1 MAPNVLY
8 TGCVL
13 GAIAIYLLLRP
24 RSSALKP
31 VAVILGL
38 GALGWAFRSS
48 GAAATADRPNLFFYI
63 FSVIAIASAVRM
75 ITHRRP
81 VYAALYFVM
90 VVLSSA
96 ALFLLLEAEFM
107 AFAMIIV
114 YAGAIL
120 ITYLFV
126 LMLAHQAPQ
135 PGEEESQP
143 DYDVLPREPAAAV
156 AVGFIML
163 ALLTDTI
170 FGGVGQLKPPPS
182 PRQLQAESWQIV
194 NMLPD
199 RIELAA
205 RREID
210 GFESFAAGDPTVRL
224 VGDTAYVD
232 VIMTGSPEPVTVEA
246 PLSALPENVERVG
259 LALVAEFPV
268 SLELAGV
275 ILLMAM
281 YGAVIFARRQS
292 EMSEAAS

>member
-1 MAPNVLY
+1 MPANVLY
-8 TGCVL
+8 ISCVL

-24 RSSALKP
+24 RPAALKP

-38 GALGWAFRSS
+38 GALGWVFRSS
-48 GAAATADRPNLFFYI
+48 SLAAAVDRPNLFFYI
-63 FSVIAIASAVRM
+63 FSLIAIASAVRM
-75 ITHRRP
+75 ITHRKP

-135 PGEEESQP
+135 PGEDESQP
-143 DYDVLPREPAAAV
+143 DYDVIPREPAAAV

-170 FGGVGQLKPPPS
+170 FQGVPQMRPPPS
-182 PRQLQAESWQIV
+182 PQQLQAESWQIV
-194 NMLPD
+194 NLLPD
-199 RIELAA
+199 RIERSA

-210 GFESFAAGDPTVRL
+210 GFESFANSDPSVRM
-224 VGDTAYVD
+224 VGDTAYID
-232 VIMTGSPEPVTVEA
+232 VIMTGSPQVVTVEA

-292 EMSEAAS
+292 EISETAS

>member
-24 RSSALKP
+24 RPAALKP
-31 VAVILGL
+31 IAVILGL
-38 GALGWAFRSS
+38 GALGWAFGSS
-48 GAAATADRPNLFFYI
+48 SAAVAVDRPNLFFYI

-135 PGEEESQP
+135 PGEDESQP
-143 DYDVLPREPAAAV
+143 DYDVVPREPAAAV

-170 FGGVGQLKPPPS
+170 FQGVPQLPPPPS
-182 PRQLQAESWQIV
+182 PREMQAEAWQIV

-199 RIELAA
+199 RIGLAA

-210 GFESFAAGDPTVRL
+210 GFESFAGGDRTVRIL
-224 VGDTAYVD
+224 GDTAYVN
-232 VIMTGSPEPVTVEA
+232 VIMEGSPEPVTVEA

-259 LALVAEFPV
+259 LALVADFPV

-281 YGAVIFARRQS
+281 YGAVIFARRQI
-292 EMSEAAS
+292 EVSEAAS

>member
-24 RSSALKP
+24 RPVALKP
-31 VAVILGL
+31 IAVLLGL
-38 GALGWAFRSS
+38 GALGWAFRASS
-48 GAAATADRPNLFFYI
+48 VAVAADGPNLFFYI
-63 FSVIAIASAVRM
+63 FSLIAIASAVRM

-135 PGEEESQP
+135 PGDAESQP
-143 DYDVLPREPAAAV
+143 DYDVIPREPAAAV

-170 FGGVGQLKPPPS
+170 FHGAPQLKPPPS
-182 PRQLQAESWQIV
+182 PQELRAEAWELV

-199 RIELAA
+199 RIALVA

-210 GFESFAAGDPTVRL
+210 GFESFADGDPTVMI
-224 VGDTAYVD
+224 VGDTAYVN
-232 VIMTGSPEPVTVEA
+232 VILEGSPAPVLVEA
-246 PLSALPENVERVG
+246 PLSALPENVEEVG
-259 LALVAEFPV
+259 FALVADFPV

-281 YGAVIFARRQS
+281 YGAVIFARRQI
-292 EMSEAAS
+292 EVSEAAS

>member
-13 GAIAIYLLLRP
+13 GAISIYLLLRP
-24 RSSALKP
+24 RPVALKP
-31 VAVILGL
+31 IAVILGL
-38 GALGWAFRSS
+38 GALGWAFR
-48 GAAATADRPNLFFYI
+48 ATSVAVAADRPTLFFYI

-135 PGEEESQP
+135 PGEAESQP
-143 DYDVLPREPAAAV
+143 D
-156 AVGFIML
+156 
-163 ALLTDTI
+163 
-170 FGGVGQLKPPPS
+170 
-182 PRQLQAESWQIV
+182 
-194 NMLPD
+194 
-199 RIELAA
+199 
-205 RREID
+205 
-210 GFESFAAGDPTVRL
+210 
-224 VGDTAYVD
+224 
-232 VIMTGSPEPVTVEA
+232 
-246 PLSALPENVERVG
+246 
-259 LALVAEFPV
+259 
-268 SLELAGV
+268 
-275 ILLMAM
+275 
-281 YGAVIFARRQS
+281 
-292 EMSEAAS
+292 

>member
-24 RSSALKP
+24 GRGALKP

-48 GAAATADRPNLFFYI
+48 SVAAAADGPNFFFYV
-63 FSVIAIASAVRM
+63 FSIIAIASAVRM

-135 PGEEESQP
+135 PGETESEP
-143 DYDVLPREPAAAV
+143 DYDVMPREPAAAV

-170 FGGVGQLKPPPS
+170 FQGVPQLPPS
-182 PRQLQAESWQIV
+182 PSAQELRVEAWEVV
-194 NMLPD
+194 NVLPD
-199 RIELAA
+199 RIALSA

-210 GFESFAAGDPTVRL
+210 GFESFAGGDPTVRIL
-224 VGDTAYVD
+224 GDTAYIN
-232 VIMTGSPEPVTVEA
+232 VIMEGSPEAVLVEA

-281 YGAVIFARRQS
+281 YGAVIFARRQM
-292 EMSEAAS
+292 EVTEEAS

>member
-24 RSSALKP
+24 RPAALKP
-31 VAVILGL
+31 IAVILGL
-38 GALGWAFRSS
+38 GALGWAFVSS
-48 GAAATADRPNLFFYI
+48 SASSAADGPNLFFYI
-63 FSVIAIASAVRM
+63 FSIIAIASAVRM

-126 LMLAHQAPQ
+126 LMLAHEAPQ
-135 PGEEESQP
+135 PGETESEP
-143 DYDVLPREPAAAV
+143 DYDVVPREPAAAV

-170 FGGVGQLKPPPS
+170 FQGVPQLPPPPS
-182 PRQLQAESWQIV
+182 PREMQAEAWQIV

-199 RIELAA
+199 RIGLAA

-210 GFESFAAGDPTVRL
+210 GFESFAGGDRTVRIL
-224 VGDTAYVD
+224 GDTAYVN
-232 VIMTGSPEPVTVEA
+232 VIMEGSPEPVLVEA

-281 YGAVIFARRQS
+281 YGAVIFARRQIEVS
-292 EMSEAAS
+292 EESS